1 MKKIIIKWNEISEN
15 SNVRI
20 NSCYCFKRCEGLSGQ
35 N

>member
-1 MKKIIIKWNEISEN
+1 MKKFIIQWDEMAVSQEA
-15 SNVRI
+15 RI